1 MCGNKT
7 GFIKIFLI
15 LVWIYLN
22 NEDGVL
28 QTHLLTSENIKSGSF
43 KHCMAYYLHA
53 SCMPP
58 FFCEPIFMME
68 QEKWRISVFIMIS
81 HASWLML
88 LYFAVNKQAF
98 LLWIT

>member
-7 GFIKIFLI
+7 GFIKILLI

-28 QTHLLTSENIKSGSF
+28 QTHLHPGENIKSRSF
-43 KHCMAYYLHA
+43 EHCMAYYLHA
-53 SCMPP
+53 SSP

-68 QEKWRISVFIMIS
+68 QEK
-81 HASWLML
+81 
-88 LYFAVNKQAF
+88 
-98 LLWIT
+98 